1 MFRLQAVDRDDD
13 VQSGYRCPRFGER
26 TEGAGDQL
34 NVDAFFQNEWNEGFH
49 LPIANERVATNYGK
63 VERTVFI
70 DDL

>member
-1 MFRLQAVDRDDD
+1 M
-13 VQSGYRCPRFGER
+13 PRFGER